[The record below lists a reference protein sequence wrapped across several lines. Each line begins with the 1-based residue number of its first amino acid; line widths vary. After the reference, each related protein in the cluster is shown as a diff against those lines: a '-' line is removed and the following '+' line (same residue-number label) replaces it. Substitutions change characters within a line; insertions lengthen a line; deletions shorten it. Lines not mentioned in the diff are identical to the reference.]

1 MLSVPPPNIIQNN
14 ALQPTHIIQQQNF
27 IPQTQIIPQQMQ
39 IIQQTPLNIPPPIR
53 TVQFQ
58 GQPTNIQIQQAAGQ
72 QILLNQA
79 PAQQYQLQYLPA
91 ATQQPQ
97 TIQHFIQPQQQ
108 IQGILQ
114 PNGQQQFFT
123 VQGNT
128 AFMIPPPNIVQN
140 PTVFTSAPPIAINTT
155 AEIVD
160 ATKTDLSKVI
170 KQQSDDQKNQLQ
182 SAATSSGRA
191 IMANIN
197 QPPPPIQQYILN
209 ANSWPQTQQ
218 QMPLNSQIQI
228 VTQPQTF
235 RNGNEILIQNS
246 LPTTVATTTQGQQQ
260 IITTFNPQQGS
271 PLQQIHFA
279 NQPILS
285 QPPPPPSAVQ
295 IQHHTIL
302 QASNLAQS
310 IEQQLRS
317 TPTSTASLSYQQQ
330 FEQKINVSAKNV
342 IEIKKSLMTFPQ
354 MGADCQQRAMKR
366 KIDESESDSK
376 GGGGVTF
383 SKSGVG

>member
-1 MLSVPPPNIIQNN
+1 VLSVPPPNIIQNN

-39 IIQQTPLNIPPPIR
+39 IIQNIPPPIR

-58 GQPTNIQIQQAAGQ
+58 GQPANIQIQQAPGQ
-72 QILLNQA
+72 QILLNQT
-79 PAQQYQLQYLPA
+79 PGQQYQLQYLPA
-91 ATQQPQ
+91 TNSIAQQPQ

-160 ATKTDLSKVI
+160 ASKTDLSKVI

-182 SAATSSGRA
+182 TAATSSGRA

-209 ANSWPQTQQ
+209 NANSWPQTQQ
-218 QMPLNSQIQI
+218 QMPLNSQQIQI

-246 LPTTVATTTQGQQQ
+246 LPTSGATTTTQGQQQ

-285 QPPPPPSAVQ
+285 QPPPPPSVQ
-295 IQHHTIL
+295 IQHQTIL

-310 IEQQLRS
+310 VEQQLRS
-317 TPTSTASLSYQQQ
+317 PPTTMASLSYQQQ
-330 FEQKINVSAKNV
+330 FEQKINVSIMQNYFV
-342 IEIKKSLMTFPQ
+342 KK
-354 MGADCQQRAMKR
+354 D
-366 KIDESESDSK
+366 
-376 GGGGVTF
+376 
-383 SKSGVG
+383 